1 MPKQIHFYYKKS
13 VNTTFIVE
21 KGADT
26 MLPIFSCIII
36 FCLWLRYEL
45 KKSSRQSESNRNSLF
60 EREAKANSTRKKSIS
75 TLNYITISEKTILFL
90 EINDNKIKKYQN
102 GFNNLI
108 DKKIVNLSG
117 MTNTDLKMEYG
128 VGNFAVLCEADTNFN
143 ELVRLLHNYGKRL
156 NELDYISESVEVLE
170 YAISIGSDMSITYKL
185 LTEIYIAKNMSDKI
199 KSLIQSAEQLDSLTK
214 NSILSHLH
222 SAIS

>member
-1 MPKQIHFYYKKS
+1 
-13 VNTTFIVE
+13 
-21 KGADT
+21 
-26 MLPIFSCIII
+26 MLPIFSCVII

-45 KKSSRQSESNRNSLF
+45 HKSSRHTENTKNSLF

-90 EINDNKIKKYQN
+90 EINDNIIKKCQN
-102 GFNNLI
+102 GFNSLA
-108 DKKIVNLSG
+108 DKKILNLSG

-128 VGNFAVLCEADTNFN
+128 VGNFTILCEADTNYN

-156 NELDYISESVEVLE
+156 NELEYTGQAIEVLE

-185 LTEIYIAKNMSDKI
+185 LTEIYIANNMPSDKI
-199 KSLIQSAEQLDSLTK
+199 SSLIEAADKLDSLTK
-214 NSILSHLH
+214 NSILSYLH
-222 SAIS
+222 SAMP